1 MCIKPVNKATT
12 KDTSVKKSGSS
23 TSAPSSESVPVEKD
37 ASKMKDDGREKMIT
51 ATHSAHKR
59 NTDYDLLLF
68 LAPALFYKF
77 TPILPVFLIGITRV
91 LSTHLLLTLHYLFV
105 DKDNYNNK
113 IPMKQLHRERDEYIV
128 ATILHMWVQV
138 LLQLIFPSMF
148 FSDFSVIPDCARTTF
163 WCHIVIV
170 EPLYYAAHRWLHVPK
185 IMKAMHGF
193 HHLSINTTP
202 STALVQ
208 NFTEH
213 FLYIAVFGPAFF
225 LPFLMTGQQH
235 WVVIGAYLVLFDI
248 INAYGHMNIRIGSTI
263 FNHPLSPLKYLFY
276 TPEFHLGH
284 HAYFNANY
292 ALFMPLWDKV
302 FGTLRE
308 YKKTDH
314 KNLLP
319 ANKQDFVFLGHNGGL
334 GHLLTCPEI
343 SIYNVYDKYRR
354 TFLPISVE
362 FLIMHIIGIFAR
374 LFIKSYRLSRY
385 LINGNLIGRVVC
397 IPRTPWD
404 FMSPKTYPKMNQEL
418 LDVIKDEYVKH
429 GTRYFGLGNLT
440 KMKQLNDGGI
450 VLAEMIRIDPF
461 LKDKDIRIWTGDSLT
476 AASIYHQIVEIPN
489 IKDIFYIGA
498 GGKVGNAVCSAILK
512 NHSGIKICI
521 YSRYEG
527 IKHPNVSYTDNL
539 KDMCNFKVVV
549 VGKFLPSEKYL
560 KSLRG
565 STDDS
570 RKTKF
575 ILDYTVPFNPI
586 NFKSHSGIQHIPI
599 GILQLTTKGFLKG
612 SFDICM
618 NHDENHIY
626 PCHAGCIIN
635 SVVGRENDEVGEVDL
650 NDMEEQWKRALH
662 FGFQNTIINYD

>member
-1 MCIKPVNKATT
+1 MCIKPANK
-12 KDTSVKKSGSS
+12 S
-23 TSAPSSESVPVEKD
+23 TKD
-37 ASKMKDDGREKMIT
+37 ASVSGSAAVLDKDVSTLKDGREKMIA
-51 ATHSAHKR
+51 ATHSSHKR

-68 LAPALFYKF
+68 LVPALFWKF
-77 TPILPVFLIGITRV
+77 TPILPVFLVGITRI
-91 LSTHLLLTLHYLFV
+91 LSTHLLLTLHYIFF

-113 IPMKQLHRERDEYIV
+113 ISMKQLHRERDEYLV

-138 LLQLIFPSMF
+138 VLQMIFPSMF
-148 FSDFSVIPDCARTTF
+148 FSDLSVIPACARTTF

-170 EPLYYAAHRWLHVPK
+170 EPLYYAAHRWLHIPE

-235 WVVIGAYLVLFDI
+235 WVVIGAYLVLFDM
-248 INAYGHMNIRIGSTI
+248 INAYGHMNIRIGSSI
-263 FNHPLSPLKYLFY
+263 FNHHLSPLKYLFY

-292 ALFMPLWDKV
+292 ALFMPLWDKL

-308 YKKTDH
+308 YKKNDLN
-314 KNLLP
+314 NLLP
-319 ANKQDFVFLGHNGGL
+319 QNKQDFVFLGHNGGL

-354 TFLPISVE
+354 TFLPISME
-362 FLIMHIIGIFAR
+362 FLLMHMIGIFAR
-374 LFIKSYRLSRY
+374 FFIKSYRLSRY
-385 LINGNLIGRVVC
+385 LINGNMIGRVIC

-418 LDVIKDEYVKH
+418 LDVIKDEYIKC

-440 KMKQLNDGGI
+440 KMKQLNDGGTVI
-450 VLAEMIRIDPF
+450 AEMIRTDAF

-489 IKDIFYIGA
+489 VQEIFFIGA
-498 GGKVGNAVCSAILK
+498 NGKVGHAVCSAILK
-512 NHSGIKICI
+512 THPGMKIRI
-521 YSRYEG
+521 YSRYEVLQ
-527 IKHPNVSYTDNL
+527 HPNVSYTDNL
-539 KDMCNFKVVV
+539 KEMCNFKVVV

-560 KSLRG
+560 KALKG
-565 STDDS
+565 STEDS
-570 RKTKF
+570 RKTKL
-575 ILDYTVPFNPI
+575 ILDYTVPYNPI
-586 NFKSHSGIQHIPI
+586 NLKSYPGIKHIPI
-599 GILQLTTKGFLKG
+599 GLLQLTSKGFLKG
-612 SFDICM
+612 PFDICM

-635 SVVGRENDEVGEVDL
+635 AVIGREKDEVGEIDL
-650 NDMEEQWKRALH
+650 TDMEEQWKRALQ
-662 FGFQNTIINYD
+662 FGFQNTIISYD